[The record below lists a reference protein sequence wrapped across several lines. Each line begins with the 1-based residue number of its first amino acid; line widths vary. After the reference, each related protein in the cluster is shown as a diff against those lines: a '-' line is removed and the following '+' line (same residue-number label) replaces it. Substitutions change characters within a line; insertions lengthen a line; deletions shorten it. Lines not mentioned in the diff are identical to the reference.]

1 MFSYGTTVN
10 KDVFMLNLA
19 SKASKELLTSE
30 PKYEHCDFNDIDEVA
45 NIFKNRS
52 SMEGISDTVS
62 VETIFESGLCFNPS
76 AFIRDEVLGNTR
88 NYKELLSEQKQ
99 LEKEFK
105 EIDLA
110 YKDAIRNFVE
120 CL

>member
-1 MFSYGTTVN
+1 MTD

-19 SKASKELLTSE
+19 SKASKDFLTSE
-30 PKYEHCDFNDIDEVA
+30 SKYEYCDFNEIDEVA
-45 NIFKNRS
+45 NIFKNRKS
-52 SMEGISDTVS
+52 IDGISDTVS
-62 VETIFESGLCFNPS
+62 AETIFERGLCFNPS

-110 YKDAIRNFVE
+110 YKDAIKNFVE
-120 CL
+120 